1 MGKILED
8 YNNIDDI
15 KNMDINHLKTFS
27 GEIRDFLIKK
37 VSKTGGHL
45 ASNLGVVEL
54 TLALYK
60 VFNFKEDRLIW
71 DVGHQAYVHKILTG
85 RKDDFD
91 QLRQYGGISGFPKK
105 AESKFDR
112 FETGHSSTSISAA
125 LGMARAR
132 DLKGLSY
139 DVVSIIGDG
148 ALTGGM
154 ALEALNDVGYR
165 NTKLI
170 IILND
175 NQMSISKNVGGLST
189 YLSKLRVDPKYNKF
203 RDEFN
208 KFVNKIPSLGK
219 GVTNSIDKIKDSI
232 KQLMLPGMLFE
243 DMGLKY
249 IGPIDG
255 HNIKELVSVLSQA
268 KLNKGPVIIHVITKK
283 GKGYKFAEM
292 YPNKF
297 HAVAPFDLSSG
308 VGRESKNTY
317 SHAFGEA
324 MLKIAKERPDLLAIT
339 AAMPDGT
346 GLSEFAKIYKD
357 RFFDVGIAEQHAV
370 TLSAGFAAEG
380 LRPVFAVYSTFLQR
394 SYDQII
400 HDVCMQKLPVIFA
413 IDRAGLVGRDGETHQ
428 GLFDISFLSHMPNMV
443 IMAPK
448 CTGEIE
454 YMLRFA
460 LNQNYPIAIRYPRG
474 EDNKRVVLSPSKEF
488 QLGVW
493 EKIMGYGNLAI
504 LAAGNMAARAVL
516 VSEKLSKLG
525 INAEIYNTAFVKPI
539 DTKLLD
545 RLTDE
550 NRIIVTI
557 EDNVLSGG
565 FGQEVLSYVNSKS
578 AGNILN
584 IGFKDEFVTHGST
597 DILYKLYGLDVEG
610 ITEKIR
616 KFYEEKVNEQ

>member
-1 MGKILED
+1 MSNILET

-15 KNMDINHLKTFS
+15 KSMDINDLNVFS
-27 GEIRDFLIKK
+27 AEIRDFLIKK

-60 VFNFKEDRLIW
+60 AFDFNEDRLIW

-85 RKDDFD
+85 RKNDFD
-91 QLRQYGGISGFPKK
+91 SLRQYGGISGFPKR

-132 DLKGLSY
+132 DLKGLDY
-139 DVVSIIGDG
+139 EVVSVIGDG

-189 YLSKLRVDPKYNKF
+189 YLSKFRVAPKYNKAK
-203 RDEFN
+203 DEFN
-208 KFVNKIPSLGK
+208 KLMNKIPSLGK
-219 GVTNSIDKIKDSI
+219 GVTNSIEKIKDSI

-268 KLNKGPVIIHVITKK
+268 KLNSGPVIIHVITKK
-283 GKGYKFAEM
+283 GKGYNFAEKN
-292 YPNKF
+292 PNKF
-297 HAVAPFDLSSG
+297 HALGPFDLTSG
-308 VGRESKNTY
+308 ECHESKNTY
-317 SHAFGEA
+317 SNAFGKA
-324 MLKIAKERPDLLAIT
+324 MVKIAKERPDLLAIT

-346 GLSEFAKIYKD
+346 GLNEFAKIYKK

-400 HDVCMQKLPVIFA
+400 HDVCMQNLPVIFA

-448 CTGEIE
+448 CTDEIE

-474 EDNKRVVLSPSKEF
+474 EDNKRVILSPLKEF
-488 QLGVW
+488 KLGIW
-493 EKIMGYGNLAI
+493 EKLMGSGKLVI
-504 LAAGNMAARAVL
+504 LATGNMVSRAVL

-525 INAEIYNTAFVKPI
+525 IDAEIYNASFIKPI

-545 RLTDE
+545 KLINE
-550 NRIIVTI
+550 NKIIVTI

-565 FGQEVLSYVNSKS
+565 FGQEVLSYVNGVTAK
-578 AGNILN
+578 NILN
-584 IGFKDEFVTHGST
+584 IGFKDEFITHGST
-597 DILYKLYGLDVEG
+597 DILFKLYGLDVEG
-610 ITEKIR
+610 ITEDIR
-616 KFYEEKVNEQ
+616 KFYEEKINEQ